1 MFALII
7 SGLKMCKTITV
18 GAGKTGKAKDLAENE
33 SKVILYDKC
42 FGKTKVADTTIK
54 GIDITK
60 DKH

>member
-1 MFALII
+1 
-7 SGLKMCKTITV
+7 MCKRITA